1 MKKWI
6 MGLLTVILL
15 FFIAGLSFSLTSCE
29 NISKNSSV
37 EKKDSAFVIGLVDK
51 YFHPEMTSV
60 DEAVTLQNQELA
72 DADYEKVFQE
82 MPQRTLRTI
91 VSVLLKRSHGDPFTV
106 KDVSMEYL
114 SNKKVYDNLPDC
126 SKEEKVQYG
135 GEPNVE
141 SDSTMEDIE

>member
-1 MKKWI
+1 MKKWM
-6 MGLLTVILL
+6 MGLLTVVLL

-29 NISKNSSV
+29 SISKNSSV

-60 DEAVTLQNQELA
+60 DEAVTLQNQEVT
-72 DADYEKVFQE
+72 DADYDKIFQE
-82 MPQRTLRTI
+82 MPQSTLRTI
-91 VSVLLKRSHGDPFTV
+91 VSVLLKRSHGNPFTV

-126 SKEEKVQYG
+126 NKEEKVQQIDG
-135 GEPNVE
+135 QSVEP
-141 SDSTMEDIE
+141 DSTMEDVE

>member
-6 MGLLTVILL
+6 TGLLTVVLL
-15 FFIAGLSFSLTSCE
+15 FFIAGLGFSLTSCE
-29 NISKNSSV
+29 SISKNSSV

-60 DEAVTLQNQELA
+60 DEAVTLQNQEVA
-72 DADYEKVFQE
+72 DADYDKVFQE
-82 MPQRTLRTI
+82 MPQSTLHTI
-91 VSVLLKRSHGDPFTV
+91 VSVLLKRSHGNPFTV

-126 SKEEKVQYG
+126 NKEEKVQQIDG
-135 GEPNVE
+135 QSVE
-141 SDSTMEDIE
+141 LDSTMEDVE